1 MGEKRCAKSE
11 IECYQS
17 DNTQIGRFLRSAR
30 FCPESFLVTLST
42 EISLVGQLPSAL
54 LWASLALTG
63 RLLLIT
69 GVENLDIFFLHF
81 CLNIDIISIH

>member
-1 MGEKRCAKSE
+1 M
-11 IECYQS
+11 
-17 DNTQIGRFLRSAR
+17 
-30 FCPESFLVTLST
+30 TLST